1 MQISLFQSGSRSIIP
16 GFEKEQ
22 EATKVWEKN
31 FLHFS
36 FVTLCDNFMSPKEV
50 VKVSSGKIHFML
62 EWLKIYDSTNI
73 FEHFEDIF
81 VTLSPISCIDYHSI

>member
-1 MQISLFQSGSRSIIP
+1 MAVGQSFQDLRRNRKQQKCG
-16 GFEKEQ
+16 K
-22 EATKVWEKN
+22 KN

-62 EWLKIYDSTNI
+62 EWLKIYDSTKARLENGW
-73 FEHFEDIF
+73 
-81 VTLSPISCIDYHSI
+81 ISKQMI